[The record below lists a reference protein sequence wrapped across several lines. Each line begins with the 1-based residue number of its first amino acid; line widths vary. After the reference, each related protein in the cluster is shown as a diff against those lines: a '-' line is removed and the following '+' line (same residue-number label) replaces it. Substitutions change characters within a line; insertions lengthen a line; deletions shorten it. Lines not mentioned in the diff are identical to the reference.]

1 MGSVR
6 QTYRSFKKKLKLYF
20 SVNWYA
26 TWRFNLKMFPFATAR
41 KLPVIFYGK
50 IKFSNLE
57 GKLIID
63 APIKRGMIGFGQSF
77 EFPTTS
83 KGTAE
88 LYLQGTMI
96 CKGHV
101 QIGKDVGIKVLKDA
115 VLKMGHMACL
125 GSNARVICTNKIE
138 LGDNA
143 RVGYQTQFIDT
154 TIHQLVNI
162 HTNEKLPMS
171 APIFI
176 NTNNWIGNR
185 TTIMKG
191 THTAVNCI
199 TASNSLL
206 NKDYTSFGEDV
217 IIGGIPAKLL
227 KQHIRRDWEGER
239 KKMEKNLI
247 IF

>member
-115 VLKMGHMACL
+115 VLKMGHMACFGSEIRVLCTRGITL
-125 GSNARVICTNKIE
+125 GNWTGIGYQSQLIDTNSHPMMNTETNTYYPLNGTIE
-138 LGDNA
+138 LGNYNAVSNRVSIMLHTKTPDNF
-143 RVGYQTQFIDT
+143 VI
-154 TIHQLVNI
+154 
-162 HTNEKLPMS
+162 
-171 APIFI
+171 
-176 NTNNWIGNR
+176 
-185 TTIMKG
+185 
-191 THTAVNCI
+191 
-199 TASNSLL
+199 ASNTLC
-206 NKDYTSFGEDV
+206 NKDYTSLGENTL
-217 IIGGIPAKLL
+217 IGGIPAK
-227 KQHIRRDWEGER
+227 KIRDNFKRDWESEKETL
-239 KKMEKNLI
+239 KKNKI
-247 IF
+247 IW